1 MLKIGDMEQLNYLTL
16 TNRRGYITFSRN
28 YKYSMA
34 YHNGFDAEY
43 PIGRIFW
50 YSRTKHD
57 HER

>member
-16 TNRRGYITFSRN
+16 TNRRGYITATRN

-43 PIGRIFW
+43 PTGVNFW
-50 YSRTKHD
+50 YRRAG
-57 HER
+57 HEYG